1 MTAIHGGSA
10 RKEQCMNT
18 MAPTI
23 DLLESAIRDG
33 NATATTMSRA
43 KLDVAT
49 GDMAAMESDCCGSNN
64 YPTDP
69 N

>member
-1 MTAIHGGSA
+1 
-10 RKEQCMNT
+10 MNT